1 VSLTK
6 VILPKLGLT
15 MDEGKIV
22 AWRKRVGDRIEAGE
36 ILFEVETDKA
46 TMEVEAAAAGF
57 VRKILVEEGSTAPVA
72 TTIAVIA
79 DTADEPVGELPAGI
93 LRAPATT
100 APAAGAPTATG
111 GGPTP
116 AHAPSPDGERV
127 RSSPAARKRAQ
138 ELGVDIGAVSGT
150 GPGGR
155 ITIEDV
161 EAAAAMARRAGSP
174 SGGAPSMGA
183 PPSAG
188 APKAGERRI
197 PLTRMRRAIADA
209 MTRSAAVPQFQIAR
223 DVDMT
228 AADAMRKSVG
238 ASYTDVLIVACA
250 QALAKHERL
259 RARLDGDALM
269 VSDAVNIGVAVALDD
284 GLIVPVL
291 HGVDTKDLRTI
302 AAERERLEEGARSG
316 KLPADALSGACFSI
330 SNLGTLGV
338 DRFTALVNPP
348 EAAILAVGRISPAKV
363 LTLTLSVDHRVADG
377 ADAARFLSD
386 IASWLERGGA

>member
-1 VSLTK
+1 MSLTK

-22 AWRKRVGDRIEAGE
+22 AWRKREGDRVEAGE

-79 DTADEPVGELPAGI
+79 DTADEPVGELAEGI

-100 APAAGAPTATG
+100 APAAVAPPATG

-250 QALAKHERL
+250 QALAKHERF
-259 RARLDGDALM
+259 RARLDGDALV